1 MRVGPKYLAF
11 LRHAAEA
18 EFLEGTTAA
27 GKTTVGAFK
36 FMLQVARSPKP
47 QHILAG
53 LDLGTVEK
61 NIVSKPNGILDE
73 WGPLVEYNG
82 GGTVANRM
90 PHLVFRPAPGVEKT
104 VFVLGYDDKRRWKK
118 ALGGQYGCL
127 MVDEVNIADMDFLR
141 EAAMRCDW
149 LLATLN
155 PDDPSL
161 PVYREFVNR
170 SRPLPEWSRET
181 PEQILD
187 ALSEPANPGWTHWFF
202 SFSDNVSLDDAKV
215 ERIRRNVPT
224 GTKLWKNK
232 VLGLRARATGLVFPT
247 WEESVHGMALD
258 EARALLPQ
266 DSDRLARRSGA
277 AVPERFATF
286 TSGLDTAYSQ
296 LSGDVIA
303 MTFGGITDA
312 GRFVLLDCRKYD
324 NAELGAP
331 LAPSD
336 VVREYVAFLERNRRA
351 WGLARHCF
359 VDSADQAT
367 LSELAKWRRAHP
379 SSPFIFENAWKR
391 MPNADRIELQLGW
404 MAGRDPAFRI
414 LAGRCGDYIREL
426 ESYSWDESRDSVPED
441 ANDHFIQSCQYAWL
455 PYRDRIGG
463 YEDGAVAED
472 GGLDAR

>member
-1 MRVGPKYLAF
+1 MRVSPKYLAF

-27 GKTTVGAFK
+27 GKTTVGALK

-61 NIVSKPNGILDE
+61 NVITKPFGILDE
-73 WGPLVEYNG
+73 WGAMAEYNG
-82 GGTVANRM
+82 GGTVENRM
-90 PHLVFRPAPGVEKT
+90 PHILFRPAPGVAKT

-141 EAAMRCDW
+141 EAAMRCDY

-155 PDDPSL
+155 PDDPAL

-170 SRPLPEWSRET
+170 SRPLPEWASGT
-181 PEQILD
+181 PEPILE

-202 SFSDNVSLDDAKV
+202 GFGDNIALDEAKV
-215 ERIRRNVPT
+215 GRIKRNVPE

-232 VLGLRARATGLVFPT
+232 VLGLRGRATGLVFPT
-247 WEESVHGMALD
+247 YDPRIHDIAIED
-258 EARALLPQ
+258 ARALLPQ
-266 DSDRLARRSGA
+266 PADRLARSRRQ

-296 LSGDVIA
+296 LSADTIS

-312 GRFVLLDCRKYD
+312 GRYVLLDCREYD
-324 NAELGAP
+324 NAVLDVP

-336 VVREYVAFLERNRRA
+336 VVREYTAFLDRNRRE

-367 LSELAKWRRAHP
+367 LTELRKWKRAHAECLHV
-379 SSPFIFENAWKR
+379 FEPAHKR
-391 MPNADRIELQLGW
+391 LPNIDRIELQLGW

-414 LAGRCGDYIREL
+414 LAERCAPYVREL
-426 ESYSWDESRDSVPED
+426 LAYSWDESRDSVPED
-441 ANDHFIQSCQYAWL
+441 ANDHSVQSCQYSWI
-455 PYRDRIGG
+455 PYRERIGR
-463 YEDGAVAED
+463 EDGVVAED
-472 GGLDAR
+472 EGERAG